1 MAWKSTYK
9 VRENKAQP
17 TLAILWMTV
26 KEAIDL
32 HKWLVS
38 CLHSET
44 MLRQSFRA
52 LSGSLGGMSVKALNG
67 LARQQSDDIMT

>member
-26 KEAIDL
+26 KGAIAL

-44 MLRQSFRA
+44 MTVTQ
-52 LSGSLGGMSVKALNG
+52 GSIWFPRWYVSEGFKWTGKA
-67 LARQQSDDIMT
+67 AVR